1 MHRSMIAGCVLIL
14 AWGPVLSGGSDSG
27 GSDAPATGAAEVT
40 EEVVVTGEQPGP
52 QLWRATRD
60 GHVLWIL
67 GTVTEKPADI
77 TWRPKQ
83 VAAVL
88 DETQLVINQQLQGT
102 TWPANIEIELDT
114 ISPFNKL
121 SMGRQLLKMRQQ
133 HAPPPLREVVPV
145 PLYERFAALK
155 RRYLPG
161 RADIEMQRPRV
172 AASMLY
178 SAAIAAN
185 GLTTRAM
192 IHETV
197 HRLARKRRV
206 KVSEITLEI
215 EVDPETLLAMNR
227 EFNEVPLAAE
237 LACLEDTIAQIETD
251 LPAVRARANAWAIGD
266 VNAMRQLPFLTRKS
280 CDAVRYS
287 APRWSD
293 LRSRLEN
300 HWLDNVDAAVTKNSA
315 TLALLD
321 MSELLQPK
329 GLLAALISRG
339 YTVEGP

>member
-1 MHRSMIAGCVLIL
+1 MHRSMIAACALIL
-14 AWGPVLSGGSDSG
+14 AWKPVLSGDF
-27 GSDAPATGAAEVT
+27 DAPASTVAGAT

-88 DETQLVINQQLQGT
+88 DETQLVIDQQLQGT
-102 TWPANIEIELDT
+102 TWPANIEIKLDA
-114 ISPFNKL
+114 ISPFKKM
-121 SMGRQLLKMRQQ
+121 SMGRKLAKMRDE
-133 HAPPPLREVVPV
+133 HASPPLREVVPA
-145 PLYERFAALK
+145 PLYERFSALK
-155 RRYLPG
+155 RKYLPG
-161 RADIEMQRPRV
+161 RDRIEMLRPRA

-206 KVSEITLEI
+206 KMSEITLEI
-215 EVDPETLLAMNR
+215 QVDAETLLAMNK
-227 EFNEVPLAAE
+227 ESNEVPLSAE
-237 LACLEDTIAQIETD
+237 LACFEDTIAQIEND
-251 LPAVRARANAWAIGD
+251 LPTVRARANAWAIGD
-266 VNAMRQLPFLTRKS
+266 VNALRQLPFLTRHS
-280 CDAVRYS
+280 CDTVRYS

-293 LRSRLEN
+293 LHSRLEN
-300 HWLDNVDAAVTKNSA
+300 HWLDSVDAAVAENNA
-315 TLALLD
+315 TLVLLD
-321 MSELLQPK
+321 MSELLQPE
-329 GLLAALISRG
+329 GLLFALIARG
-339 YTVEGP
+339 YAVEGP